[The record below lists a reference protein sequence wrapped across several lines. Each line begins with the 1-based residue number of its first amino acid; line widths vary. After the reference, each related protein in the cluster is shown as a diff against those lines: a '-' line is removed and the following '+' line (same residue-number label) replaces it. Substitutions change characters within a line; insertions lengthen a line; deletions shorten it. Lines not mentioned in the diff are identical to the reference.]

1 MTTNKSKKPQM
12 FLFILLIIVGL
23 VVACGSFI
31 SNDYVKFGITLVCI
45 CVGLF
50 GTFSAIGQS
59 GDTSEEQ
66 EK

>member
-1 MTTNKSKKPQM
+1 MATNKSKKPQM
-12 FLFILLIIVGL
+12 LLYILLIVIGL

-31 SNDYVKFGITLVCI
+31 PNDYVKFGITLVCL
-45 CVGLF
+45 CVGIF
-50 GTFSAIGQS
+50 GTFSVIGQS